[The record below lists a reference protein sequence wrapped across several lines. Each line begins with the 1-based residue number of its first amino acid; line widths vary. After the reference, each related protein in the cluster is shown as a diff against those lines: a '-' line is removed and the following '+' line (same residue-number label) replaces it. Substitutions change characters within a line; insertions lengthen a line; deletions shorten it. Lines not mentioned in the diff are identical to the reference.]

1 MVRPPPRRGP
11 AVATLMRRQLHA
23 EEDAAAVEG
32 DVGCVVLLSEGGR
45 ARGRFSSGPRLE
57 AGYASDR
64 WVVLCGCWQLV
75 PRKCC
80 ARATM
85 FPSVSQLLL
94 SFDLNNLCWG
104 IYHING
110 SKTIFKY
117 YVLSSCKELL

>member
-11 AVATLMRRQLHA
+11 AGATLMRRQLHA

-57 AGYASDR
+57 AGYASVR

-80 ARATM
+80 AHATM

-94 SFDLNNLCWG
+94 SFDLKNLCWG